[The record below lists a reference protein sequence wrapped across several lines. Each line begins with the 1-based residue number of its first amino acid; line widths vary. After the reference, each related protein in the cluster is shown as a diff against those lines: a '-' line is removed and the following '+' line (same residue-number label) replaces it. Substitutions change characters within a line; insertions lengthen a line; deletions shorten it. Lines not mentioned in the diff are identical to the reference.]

1 MGRALCRLPKREF
14 NPGQEKETDM
24 ENLTYEIYLANPRVR
39 EQIEREVRRARAE
52 AMYQYVVAPLAKMFC
67 RMFMRAQPKPAP
79 SLDLNAGRVSRRPEF
94 RAAVSGTRV
103 SSAAG
108 SVA

>member
-1 MGRALCRLPKREF
+1 LPSG
-14 NPGQEKETDM
+14 NSIPGKKKETDM
-24 ENLTYEIYLANPRVR
+24 KNLTYEIYLANPRVR